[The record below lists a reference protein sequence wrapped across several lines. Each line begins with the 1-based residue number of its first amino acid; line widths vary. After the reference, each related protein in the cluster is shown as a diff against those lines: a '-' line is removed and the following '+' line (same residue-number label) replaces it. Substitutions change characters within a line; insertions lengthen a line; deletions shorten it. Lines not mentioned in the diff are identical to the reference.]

1 MFLQKLIRNDNIIR
15 IAPNETLSSAL
26 AKLTTSHD
34 AAFLF
39 SHDNKF
45 LGVINPYY
53 CLIKSSYPVNAKVE
67 HCVYHPPKLRINY
80 PIDKVAEAFVQSNI
94 HYLPV
99 FDNKERFMGIVS
111 ARYLLDSFQTHEMYK
126 VTVNELLKS
135 KNRPI
140 LTVNENDIIASAINK
155 FKKSKFSKLVVV
167 SKEMKL
173 KGMLSYYDLI
183 TFLFTPRNPRL
194 NGGEKDV
201 TKTSSLHQKV
211 SNFSK
216 KFVLTVTL
224 KETLNDVIRMILTKS
239 IGSVVVIDSERKP
252 IGIITTKDLL
262 QFFVMRHR
270 RAKIEIVSKNL
281 SEKSKHIFWMFFRPF
296 SNLINKNSDLSKT
309 KLIVKEEKAG
319 NLFKVILAL
328 FPKKGN
334 PKVIHQEGKNLS
346 KILPSLNEILKNITQ
361 KK

>member
-1 MFLQKLIRNDNIIR
+1 MFLEKLIRNDNIIR

-45 LGVINPYY
+45 LGIINPYY
-53 CLIKSSYPVNAKVE
+53 CLIKSSYPSNAKVE
-67 HCVYHPPKLRINY
+67 HCVYHPPKLKINY
-80 PIDKVAEAFVQSNI
+80 PIEKVAEAFIQSNI

-111 ARYLLDSFQTHEMYK
+111 ARYLLDNFLSHPMYHAS
-126 VTVNELLKS
+126 VGELLKT

-140 LTVNENDIIASAINK
+140 LTVNENEIISSAINK
-155 FKKSKFSKLVVV
+155 FKKMKFSKLIVVG
-167 SKEMKL
+167 KDMKL
-173 KGMLSYYDLI
+173 KGVLSYYDLI
-183 TFLFTPRNPRL
+183 TFLFMP
-194 NGGEKDV
+194 KDAQQREAI
-201 TKTSSLHQKV
+201 KMNSLHQKV

-224 KETLNDVIRMILTKS
+224 KDSLQEVLRMIITKS
-239 IGSVVVIDSERKP
+239 IGGVVVIDSERRP

-262 QFFVMRHR
+262 QFFIIRHR
-270 RAKIEIVSKNL
+270 QAKIEIISKNL
-281 SEKSKHIFWMFFRPF
+281 SEKSKYIFGMFLRPF
-296 SNLINKNSDLSKT
+296 SHLIKKNPDLSKT
-309 KLIVKEEKAG
+309 KLIVKEEKQG
-319 NLFKVILAL
+319 GLFKVILAL

-346 KILPSLNEILKNITQ
+346 KILPSITGILKNITQ